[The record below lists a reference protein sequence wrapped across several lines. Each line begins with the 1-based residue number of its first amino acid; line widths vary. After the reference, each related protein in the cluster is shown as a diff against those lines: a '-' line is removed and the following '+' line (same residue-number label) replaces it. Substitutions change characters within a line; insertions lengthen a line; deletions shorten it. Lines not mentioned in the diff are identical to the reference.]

1 MREVQYDYSK
11 FKSAGRGIYSQ
22 EETDFQDEIKK
33 DENVIYF
40 FYKIDGNKKE
50 CLYIGET
57 ARTLYKR
64 CYVNTPKE
72 KNQPW
77 LKNGNCVYILS
88 LRHKFMDTLKIKV
101 SETKSKR
108 MSSVNPYAFCYLSE
122 LLSLCRK
129 TEAISI
135 LYTISISRSL
145 PVIFGK
151 PPTMI
156 RSISS

>member
-1 MREVQYDYSK
+1 MLSPECVRKDLRDIRYYYSRK
-11 FKSAGRGIYSQ
+11 AELDSAA
-22 EETDFQDEIKK
+22 
-33 DENVIYF
+33 
-40 FYKIDGNKKE
+40 KE
-50 CLYIGET
+50 LG
-57 ARTLYKR
+57 ALPVLRTVERY
-64 CYVNTPKE
+64 
-72 KNQPW
+72 
-77 LKNGNCVYILS
+77 NCVIRKAPIILYDLYACL

>member
-88 LRHKFMDTLKIKV
+88 LGNEIDNFTRRAM
-101 SETKSKR
+101 
-108 MSSVNPYAFCYLSE
+108 
-122 LLSLCRK
+122 
-129 TEAISI
+129 EAVLIGSI
-135 LYTISISRSL
+135 R
-145 PVIFGK
+145 
-151 PPTMI
+151 PTYNKK
-156 RSISS
+156 